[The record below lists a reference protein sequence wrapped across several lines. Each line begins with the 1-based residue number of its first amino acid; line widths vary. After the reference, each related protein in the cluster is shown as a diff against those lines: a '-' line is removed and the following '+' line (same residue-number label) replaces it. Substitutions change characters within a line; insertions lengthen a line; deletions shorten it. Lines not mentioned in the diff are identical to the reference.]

1 MTEILTAFTFGLGAG
16 IAPGPL
22 QAVVITSTLQR
33 GFGAGW
39 RVAMGPLLTD
49 APIIALSI
57 AVLSSLPGEAVDG
70 LAIAGGGVLIGLG
83 LWSWRAGSPDVAEHE
98 AAGSSGDLLR
108 GAAVNFINPHP
119 WLFWIGAGAPLVVS
133 AWRRSPG
140 VALGVLTVFYGLL
153 IGLKVVTAWLI
164 SRAGRRLSP
173 SMRSRLVI
181 VGAVLLIIGG
191 VLVVWQGATGRL
203 GEPS

>member
-1 MTEILTAFTFGLGAG
+1 MPEILTAFTFGLGAG

-22 QAVVITSTLQR
+22 QALVITSTLQR

-49 APIIALSI
+49 TPIIALSI
-57 AVLSSLPGEAVDG
+57 AVLSSLPAGAVNG
-70 LAIAGGGVLIGLG
+70 LALAGGIVLIGLG
-83 LWSWRAGSPDVAEHE
+83 LWSLRAGSPNAPEHQS
-98 AAGSSGDLLR
+98 AGSSGDLLR
-108 GAAVNFINPHP
+108 GAAVNLLNPHP

-140 VALGVLTVFYGLL
+140 VAVAVLVVFYGLL
-153 IGLKVVTAWLI
+153 VGLKVVTAWLVAG
-164 SRAGRRLSP
+164 AGRRLSP
-173 SMRSRLVI
+173 SMRSRLIV
-181 VGAVLLIIGG
+181 VGATLLILGG
-191 VLVVWQGATGRL
+191 VLVAWQGAAGRL